1 MASDSDQQGVRKQA
15 EERVRREFPADEAT
29 DSPLVYELRV
39 HQVELEMQMDELKR
53 TQDELLASRR
63 QYESLFEYAP
73 IGYFVLNKS
82 GVVRDANY
90 YAAGLL
96 HADRQYLTGKPFII
110 FVPRD
115 SHSLFF
121 THLQTVFESQRQQS
135 VELKVLTRTGDVIW
149 TRIESR
155 VQNSEPGGQ
164 HCLVAVADITD
175 RKKTEDALIIA
186 KDDAIKANKIKTVFL
201 ANMSHEIRT
210 PMNGILA
217 MSELLNEMNLP
228 EEALRYS
235 EAIHSSAHSL
245 LGIIN
250 DILDFS
256 RIEENRIDLTTERFS
271 IQSVVGPTMDLF
283 ESLAR
288 EKDIAISYEIDTGLA
303 DAYEGDPVRIR
314 QILYNLVG
322 NAVKFTEEGRVDV
335 QITARP
341 LSGFLHELTFA
352 VRDTGPGIPA
362 EQREVIF
369 ESFTQG
375 EAGYRRKY
383 PGTGLGLAISRS
395 LAKLMGGQLYFESES
410 DKGSTFYFSVPL
422 HLANAAPDQNPGPAG
437 RVTQVL
443 KLEGRVLI
451 AEDNAINTLVLQTI
465 LEKAGLMVDT
475 AYNGREALDSLARE
489 RYDAV
494 FMDIS
499 MPEMDGVEATR
510 QIRSGERSGVNAD
523 IPVIAI
529 TAHAM
534 QGDRE
539 AFLKQGMTAYIGK
552 PFTRDGVLK
561 VLEPIL
567 AGDHA

>member
-1 MASDSDQQGVRKQA
+1 MASGSDQEG
-15 EERVRREFPADEAT
+15 VRREADEQVRQRFPDDEGG
-29 DSPLVYELRV
+29 DSRLVYELRV

-90 YAAGLL
+90 YAASML
-96 HADRQYLTGKPFII
+96 HADRRYLTGKPFIV

-135 VELKVLTRTGDVIW
+135 AELKVLTRTGDVIW
-149 TRIESR
+149 TRIDSR
-155 VQNSEPGGQ
+155 VQTSERGDL
-164 HCLVAVADITD
+164 HCLMAVADITD

-186 KDDAIKANKIKTVFL
+186 KDDAIKANKIKTLFL

-217 MSELLNEMNLP
+217 MSELLDDMDLP
-228 EEALRYS
+228 PEAKRYT

-256 RIEENRIDLTTERFS
+256 RIEENRIELSNDRFS
-271 IQSVVGPTMDLF
+271 IPAVTGPTMDLF

-288 EKDIAISYEIDTGLA
+288 EKNLDLTCEIGDGMA
-303 DAYEGDPVRIR
+303 EGYEGDPVRIR

-322 NAVKFTEEGRVDV
+322 NAVKFTDEGRVEV

-341 LSGFLHELTFA
+341 LSGYLHELTFA
-352 VRDTGPGIPA
+352 VRDTGPGIPV
-362 EQREVIF
+362 EQREAIF

-375 EAGYRRKY
+375 EAGYRRKH

-395 LAKLMGGQLYFESES
+395 LAKLMGGQLYFESEPGI
-410 DKGSTFYFSVPL
+410 GSTFYFSVPL
-422 HLANAAPDQNPGPAG
+422 HLADAAVEPTQDSGGRAPGASRFSG
-437 RVTQVL
+437 T
-443 KLEGRVLI
+443 VLI

-465 LEKAGLMVDT
+465 LEKAGLTVDT
-475 AYNGREALDSLARE
+475 AYNGREAIEALRRR
-489 RYDAV
+489 RYNAV

-499 MPEMDGVEATR
+499 MPEMDGIEATR
-510 QIRSGERSGVNAD
+510 QIRSGEQEGVDAE

-539 AFLKQGMTAYIGK
+539 AFLEQGMTAYVGK
-552 PFTRDGVLK
+552 PFTRDSVLR
-561 VLEPIL
+561 VLAPIL
-567 AGDHA
+567 EQGVD